1 MISMVSRDGTAG
13 SDGVRVTLAELLG
26 LRVEAA
32 RLRIARR
39 GRILATRHGGHLS
52 RFRGRGMEFD
62 EARPYQPGDDPRNM
76 DWRVTARAGQ
86 PHVKCFREERER
98 PVWLLVDQGPTMRFA
113 SRVAFK
119 SVVAARAAA
128 LLGWSVTAG
137 GDRLGGLVFDEARH
151 LEQRPLARTAGLLP
165 LLRALAAAPLS
176 GEGTGGGGGFTGLA
190 AAADHLARRVRPGSL
205 VFLLS
210 DFADLAAADAWA
222 GRLGAGSE
230 LVLIQVV
237 DPLERQAPPPG
248 RYPVS
253 DGRQIGWLDTR
264 SAAARRAYAERF
276 AEREA
281 RLVEL
286 TRRWPA
292 HLVRLAT
299 DAPVGPAL
307 ARGLAAGRAR

>member
-1 MISMVSRDGTAG
+1 MVSPAPDVAAG
-13 SDGVRVTLAELLG
+13 GDGVRVTLAELIG
-26 LRVEAA
+26 LRVEAS

-62 EARPYQPGDDPRNM
+62 EARLYQPGDDPRNM

-128 LLGWSVTAG
+128 LLGWSVTEG
-137 GDRLGGLVFDEARH
+137 GDRLGGLVFDEAHH
-151 LEQRPLARTAGLLP
+151 LEQRPVARTRGLLP
-165 LLRALAAAPLS
+165 VLKGLATLP
-176 GEGTGGGGGFTGLA
+176 ERGGCGGFTGLSA
-190 AAADHLARRVRPGSL
+190 AAEHLTHRVRPGSL

-210 DFADLAAADAWA
+210 DFADLAAEDAWVGQLA
-222 GRLGAGSE
+222 AASE

-253 DGRQIGWLDTR
+253 DGRRVGWLDTR
-264 SAAARRAYAERF
+264 SGASRRVYAERF
-276 AEREA
+276 AAREA

-292 HLVRLAT
+292 HLVRLSTAE
-299 DAPVGPAL
+299 PVGPAL